1 MDDPLSA
8 VDAHVGK
15 ALFEHAILGLRDHG
29 KSVLL
34 VTHALHFI
42 PQTDYIYAVENGR
55 IMEEGTY
62 DELIDKDGPFSKLM
76 KEFGGEGTA
85 DEEEPTGQIILD
97 NDTKAQEKRDLEVKG
112 AGKNRYQISHAIG
125 KAAGT
130 GKLEGRLIQ
139 SEKRTTGS
147 VSRKSESTSTGVID
161 PALLSYPV
169 FLAYTAASKGW
180 LTVPVILLMAVL
192 MQCMWKI
199 WMSRN
204 RH

>member
-15 ALFEHAILGLRDHG
+15 ALFEHAILGLRDQG

-34 VTHALHFI
+34 VTHALHFV

-62 DELIDKDGPFSKLM
+62 DELIKKEGPFSKLM
-76 KEFGGEGTA
+76 KEFGGEGSA
-85 DEEEPTGQIILD
+85 EEELPTDQAIVDG
-97 NDTKAQEKRDLEVKG
+97 DTKAQEKRDLDVKG
-112 AGKNRYQISHAIG
+112 AGKNRYQVSQAIG

-139 SEKRTTGS
+139 SERRTTGS
-147 VSRKSESTSTGVID
+147 ISRGSKFVSVS
-161 PALLSYPV
+161 LSMLHV
-169 FLAYTAASKGW
+169 
-180 LTVPVILLMAVL
+180 
-192 MQCMWKI
+192 
-199 WMSRN
+199 
-204 RH
+204 